1 MTANTESTNGVHV
14 AQLLAIVLAASPT
27 SVGQWRAAAVPDHAP
42 AARRWLRR
50 RESSGCTPSRA
61 GLLES

>member
-14 AQLLAIVLAASPT
+14 AL

-50 RESSGCTPSRA
+50 RESSGCTPSRT